1 MSLFSSISQESNI
14 TNLEQ
19 IPLSTSLNLKNE
31 LDALTIEALRDDL
44 ERLGNSGQD
53 VDLDFT
59 EVTFIDSSGIG
70 ALVFLFKRL
79 RATKSTL
86 RLHGVQGQ
94 PLELIQ
100 YLRIDKSIQVNG

>member
-1 MSLFSSISQESNI
+1 MSLFSSVSQDNSI
-14 TNLEQ
+14 KNLDQ
-19 IPLSTSLNLKNE
+19 ASLNSSLNLKNE
-31 LDALTIEALRDDL
+31 LDACAIETLRGDF
-44 ERLGNSGQD
+44 ERLGNGGQD
-53 VDLDFT
+53 IDLDFAQ
-59 EVTFIDSSGIG
+59 VTFIDSSGIG

-79 RATKSTL
+79 RTTKCSL

>member
-19 IPLSTSLNLKNE
+19 IPLSTSLSLKNE

>member
-1 MSLFSSISQESNI
+1 MSLFN
-14 TNLEQ
+14 
-19 IPLSTSLNLKNE
+19 STSHEQTIPTLNQTVIKTDLHLEGE
-31 LDALTIEALRDDL
+31 LDALAIESIRSEL
-44 ERLGNSGQD
+44 EQLGNSAQD

-59 EVTFIDSSGIG
+59 SVTFIDSSGIG

-79 RATKSTL
+79 RTSNCTL
-86 RLHGVQGQ
+86 RLHQVHGQ

>member
-1 MSLFSSISQESNI
+1 MSLFSSVSQNNI
-14 TNLEQ
+14 NTLDQVSFNSLE
-19 IPLSTSLNLKNE
+19 LKNE
-31 LDALTIEALRDDL
+31 LDAFAIETLRGDF
-44 ERLGNSGQD
+44 ERLGNSEQD
-53 VDLDFT
+53 IDLDFNQ
-59 EVTFIDSSGIG
+59 VTFIDSSGIG

-79 RATKSTL
+79 RTTKHTL

>member
-1 MSLFSSISQESNI
+1 MSLFSSVSQNI
-14 TNLEQ
+14 NTNNLDQ
-19 IPLSTSLNLKNE
+19 ASFNNTLNLKNE
-31 LDALTIEALRDDL
+31 LDAFAIETLRDDF

-53 VDLDFT
+53 IDLDFAQ
-59 EVTFIDSSGIG
+59 VTFIDSSGIG

-79 RATKSTL
+79 RTTKCSL

>member
-1 MSLFSSISQESNI
+1 MSLFSSVSQNSDIN
-14 TNLEQ
+14 NLDQ
-19 IPLSTSLNLKNE
+19 VSLNNTLDLKNE
-31 LDALTIEALRDDL
+31 LDAFAIESLRDDF

-53 VDLDFT
+53 IDLDFSH
-59 EVTFIDSSGIG
+59 VTFIDSSGIG

-79 RATKSTL
+79 RTTKCSL

>member
-19 IPLSTSLNLKNE
+19 IPLSTSLSLKNE
-31 LDALTIEALRDDL
+31 LDALTIEALRDDF

>member
-1 MSLFSSISQESNI
+1 MSLFSSVSQNNMNTLDQVSFNS
-14 TNLEQ
+14 LE
-19 IPLSTSLNLKNE
+19 LKNE
-31 LDALTIEALRDDL
+31 LDAFAIETLRGDF
-44 ERLGNSGQD
+44 ERLGNSEQD
-53 VDLDFT
+53 IDLDFNQ
-59 EVTFIDSSGIG
+59 VTFIDSSGIG

-79 RATKSTL
+79 RTTKHTL